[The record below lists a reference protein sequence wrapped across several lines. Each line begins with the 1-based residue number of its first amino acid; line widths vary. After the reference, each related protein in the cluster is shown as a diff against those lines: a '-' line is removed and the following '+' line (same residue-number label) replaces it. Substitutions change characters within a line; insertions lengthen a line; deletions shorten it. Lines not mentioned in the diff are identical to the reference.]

1 MLTFLLT
8 SYRIYGK
15 KAGYV
20 RMYIAS
26 LHLTVFQDYT
36 QLNETGYTYVDS

>member
-1 MLTFLLT
+1 MFMLTFLLT
-8 SYRIYGK
+8 SYHMYGQ

-20 RMYIAS
+20 CN

-36 QLNETGYTYVDS
+36 QLNEIGYTYVDS